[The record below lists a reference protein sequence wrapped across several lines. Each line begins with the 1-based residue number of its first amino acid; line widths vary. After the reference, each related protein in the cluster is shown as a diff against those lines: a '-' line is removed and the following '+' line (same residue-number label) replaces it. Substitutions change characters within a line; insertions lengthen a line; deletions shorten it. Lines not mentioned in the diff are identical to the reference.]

1 MGSRVGR
8 DRERE
13 AFDRQLGER
22 DPLKTLLSDLRARNP
37 GGVEGDVDAPCLL
50 DHRRQM
56 LFDSLLVE
64 GVDLRGFGQAS
75 FGGNKVWW
83 QGGKVVRIKDYAHV
97 DYLLRYAHTEAD
109 EATNG

>member
-1 MGSRVGR
+1 MKTATFARV
-8 DRERE
+8 
-13 AFDRQLGER
+13 
-22 DPLKTLLSDLRARNP
+22 
-37 GGVEGDVDAPCLL
+37 

-75 FGGNKVWW
+75 FGGNKLWW